1 MRRLFGLVS
10 VLAVAACSLT
20 TNLDALQ
27 GDGGAASDA
36 FVPPDGPTSA
46 AGFKI
51 SVAPGTVRV
60 GPNVGDILTVDV
72 TRIDGFTGAINVTVN
87 GLPANVSASPLQITG
102 VGGSINMGSNG
113 AQAGEYDVTVVGT
126 SGAQVSTA
134 PLHVHVG
141 GRFQVLTANGTVK
154 IPPGNPKILV
164 KLWGGGG
171 GGGKG
176 TSAGTGGG
184 GGYAEDT
191 LDVTAGEIL
200 DVDVGTGGK
209 PSNNGGAGGGG
220 YSAVRR
226 GVTIL
231 VQAGGGGGGSGGC
244 GSTLFGGAGGAG
256 GGAAGQNGSP
266 GGMTG
271 STAAGGT
278 QTGGQALNQGGNA
291 GNDGPAGLPGGGMGE
306 GNPCGGGGGGGG
318 KWGGQEGT
326 NGINF
331 GNNTKGGGGGGGGS
345 ALFGAQGKAITGA
358 GAMAGNAVDPE
369 CQNAGAGGTLG
380 LAGSD
385 GKVVVY
391 LP

>member
-1 MRRLFGLVS
+1 MRRLVGLVS
-10 VLAVAACSLT
+10 MLAVAACSLT

-27 GDGGAASDA
+27 GDGGAGTDA
-36 FVPPDGPTSA
+36 WVAPDAPTSA

-51 SVAPGTVRV
+51 SIAPPTVRV
-60 GPNVGDILTVDV
+60 GPGIGDIVTVDV
-72 TRIDGFTGAINVTVN
+72 TRIDGFAEPITITIN
-87 GLPANVSASPLQITG
+87 GLPANVNASPLQITG
-102 VGGSINMGSNG
+102 VGGSVNMGSSG

-126 SGAQVSTA
+126 SGTQVSTA

-154 IPPGNPKILV
+154 VPPGNPKILV

-176 TSAGTGGG
+176 NSSGAGGG
-184 GGYAEDT
+184 GGYAEDAI
-191 LDVTAGEIL
+191 DVTAGEVL

-209 PSNNGGAGGGG
+209 PSAIGGAGGGG

-231 VQAGGGGGGSGGC
+231 VQAGGGGGGAGGC
-244 GSTLFGGAGGAG
+244 GTTLFGGAGGAG
-256 GGAAGQNGSP
+256 GGVGGQNGST
-266 GGMTG
+266 GGMAG

-278 QTGGQALNQGGNA
+278 QTSGQALNQGGNA
-291 GNDGPAGLPGGGMGE
+291 GNDGPAGIPGGGMGE

-318 KWGGQEGT
+318 KWGGQEGN

-331 GNNTKGGGGGGGGS
+331 GSNQRGGGGGGGGS
-345 ALFGAQGKAITGA
+345 ALVGAQGKAITGT
-358 GAMAGNAVDPE
+358 GALAGNAVDPDGL
-369 CQNAGAGGTLG
+369 NAGAGGAGG
-380 LAGSD
+380 LAGTD
-385 GKVVVY
+385 GKVIVY